1 MKSLYLPAEARHTF
15 HLSVDDRHSIYIE
28 EYGNPE
34 GLPVIYLHG
43 GPGSGCQPMHAGFFS
58 PQCYRI
64 ILLDQRGAG
73 RSTPA
78 GELDN
83 NTTQNL
89 ITDLETIRKHLQI
102 EQWLLFAGSWGVT
115 LALLYAQ
122 AFPQCVSGMVL
133 RGAFLARQ
141 VDMEW
146 YLKSGARHIYPEQ
159 WQQFLAAIPEH
170 QQYDIIGYIR
180 YCLQS
185 GDEALLYP
193 VAKAWTLWGDTLVLG
208 YDPARADRYPELQ
221 TKTLIE
227 LHYACHRYFID
238 EDQILLNC
246 DRINATAMPIHI
258 IHGRRD
264 LVCTPDAAFT
274 LHQQLKHSTLTILSD
289 AGHIAHGV
297 SMIDALV
304 HAADNLAEQLEK

>member
-1 MKSLYLPAEARHTF
+1 MKSLYPSTEANHTF
-15 HLSVDDRHSIYIE
+15 HLPVDDQHSVYIE
-28 EYGNPE
+28 EYGNPA

-58 PQCYRI
+58 PQLYRI

-73 RSTPA
+73 RSMPA
-78 GELDN
+78 GELHN
-83 NTTQNL
+83 NTTQDL
-89 ITDLETIRKHLQI
+89 IADLEVIRKHLHI
-102 EQWLLFAGSWGVT
+102 EQWQLFAGSWGAT

-122 AFPQCVSGMVL
+122 AFPQQVSGMVL
-133 RGAFLARQ
+133 RGAFLGRQ

-146 YLKSGARHIYPEQ
+146 YLKSGARYIYPEQ
-159 WQQFLAAIPEH
+159 WQQFLAVIPEH
-170 QQYDIIGYIR
+170 DQHDIIGYIQR
-180 YCLQS
+180 CLQS
-185 GDEALLYP
+185 GEETLLYP
-193 VAKAWTLWGDTLVLG
+193 IAKAWTLWGDTLVLG
-208 YDPARADRYPELQ
+208 YDPARADSYPEIQ

-238 EDQILLNC
+238 ENQILLNC
-246 DRINATAMPIHI
+246 DRINATVMPVYI

-274 LHQQLKHSTLTILSD
+274 LHQQLEHSTLTILPD
-289 AGHIAHGV
+289 AGHIAHGE

-304 HAADNLAEQLEK
+304 NAADNLAELMSE